1 MRIIAAPDPAVTLPI
16 RRTRAP
22 QDPSTLKSWG
32 TAADTSHMPIIV
44 TTALSHESDQ
54 PNTAGGGEPPQTDP
68 PIPGAT
74 RDQDGITPER
84 LQQVIRRLET
94 GFYDT
99 PEVRDLIARK
109 VREELDP

>member
-1 MRIIAAPDPAVTLPI
+1 
-16 RRTRAP
+16 
-22 QDPSTLKSWG
+22 
-32 TAADTSHMPIIV
+32 MPIFV
-44 TTALSHESDQ
+44 TPAFSHESDQ
-54 PNTAGGGEPPQTDP
+54 PNTAGGGEPPQMDP

-74 RDQDGITPER
+74 PDQDGITPEQ

-109 VREELDP
+109 VRQELDP